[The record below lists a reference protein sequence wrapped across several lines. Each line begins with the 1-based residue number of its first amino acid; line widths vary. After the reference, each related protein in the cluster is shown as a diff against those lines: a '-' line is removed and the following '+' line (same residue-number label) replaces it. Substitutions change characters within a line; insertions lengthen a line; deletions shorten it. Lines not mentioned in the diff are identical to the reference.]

1 MFKGGW
7 DSKCPLEQCNALH
20 RMGMCLCGH
29 RASAGEE
36 AGSGG
41 GHCRL
46 GSGGRRPGVD
56 AGLQGSET
64 IRMDLP

>member
-1 MFKGGW
+1 MLSTEWGCAYVVTW
-7 DSKCPLEQCNALH
+7 PLL
-20 RMGMCLCGH
+20 
-29 RASAGEE
+29 GEE

-41 GHCRL
+41 DHCRL